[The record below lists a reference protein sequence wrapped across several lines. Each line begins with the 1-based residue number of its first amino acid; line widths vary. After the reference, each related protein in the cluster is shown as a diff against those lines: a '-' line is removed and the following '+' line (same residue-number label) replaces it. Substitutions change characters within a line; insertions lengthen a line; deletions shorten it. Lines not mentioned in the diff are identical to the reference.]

1 MQFGALGDNALEYR
15 VFAPGRPAIA
25 VQAVDKGRTQAETAP
40 LNRKGVEHMLGHG
53 AGRLRALRDRALL
66 GMAHD
71 TL

>member
-1 MQFGALGDNALEYR
+1 
-15 VFAPGRPAIA
+15 
-25 VQAVDKGRTQAETAP
+25 
-40 LNRKGVEHMLGHG
+40 MLGHG